1 MSSLLAVRRTVDR
14 LTLYLPLAVMA
25 LLAMGSW
32 WLVRSMPDLWS
43 TPAET
48 QVRREPDYHLE
59 HFSTQVFNAQGR
71 RTSQVSGDKARHY
84 PDTDELH
91 IDQVRFVAVNEE
103 GVEVQATAHR
113 GIASGDGE
121 RVTLLGQVHVVR
133 EAKGANPRL
142 ELRGERVVAL
152 QSQEKLLSDAPVEIT
167 RDGDRF
173 TASSM
178 DFDMKSGQYQL
189 GGRVRGLLLPR
200 VR

>member
-1 MSSLLAVRRTVDR
+1 
-14 LTLYLPLAVMA
+14 
-25 LLAMGSW
+25 
-32 WLVRSMPDLWS
+32 
-43 TPAET
+43 
-48 QVRREPDYHLE
+48 
-59 HFSTQVFNAQGR
+59 
-71 RTSQVSGDKARHY
+71 
-84 PDTDELH
+84 
-91 IDQVRFVAVNEE
+91 
-103 GVEVQATAHR
+103 
-113 GIASGDGE
+113 
-121 RVTLLGQVHVVR
+121 VTLLGQVHVVR